1 MACHPRSPASP
12 CHIPTVRFIL
22 AVVVPRE
29 TSDTKARLIAAG
41 ATLFKERGYYNVS
54 VQDLVEAVGLT
65 KGAFYHHLSS
75 KEELLFLIL
84 DEYITYALERAR
96 LISEGDYTSRW
107 RVGLFVHDI
116 LDAVDRYQAHVTVFF
131 QEYQFLRPEDMRR
144 IELKRRE
151 FRELLSRTLEHGI
164 ADGSF
169 RRDLDVSVT
178 SLAIIGMAS
187 WCYRWYQRDGRMTAA
202 QIADH
207 LLTLVLPGLER
218 ASEDRPLLPLPRL
231 AGAEINGVPL

>member
-1 MACHPRSPASP
+1 MPARAARDAS
-12 CHIPTVRFIL
+12 R
-22 AVVVPRE
+22 
-29 TSDTKARLIAAG
+29 DTKSRLVAA
-41 ATLFKERGYYNVS
+41 AASLFKDRGYHNVS

-75 KEELLFLIL
+75 KEELLFLVL
-84 DEYITYALERAR
+84 DEYMTYALERAR
-96 LISEGDYTSRW
+96 LIYHGDYHARW

-131 QEYQFLRPEDMRR
+131 QEYKSLRPEDMRR
-144 IELKRRE
+144 IESKRRE
-151 FRELLSRTLEHGI
+151 FRELLCKTLQLGM
-164 ADGSF
+164 ADGTF

-187 WCYRWYQRDGRMTAA
+187 WCYRWYRQDGRMSAA

-207 LLTLVLPGLER
+207 LLALVMPGLER
-218 ASEDRPLLPLPRL
+218 TSEDRPRLPLPPVNS
-231 AGAEINGVPL
+231 AEIASVPL

>member
-1 MACHPRSPASP
+1 M
-12 CHIPTVRFIL
+12 
-22 AVVVPRE
+22 
-29 TSDTKARLIAAG
+29 AAG
-41 ATLFKERGYYNVS
+41 AELFEKRGYHDVS
-54 VQDLVEAVGLT
+54 VQDLVDAVGLT

-84 DEYITYALERAR
+84 DEYMTYALERAR
-96 LISEGDYTSRW
+96 LICAGDYTARW

-131 QEYQFLRPEDMRR
+131 QEYRWLREEDRR
-144 IELKRRE
+144 AIEAKRRE
-151 FRELLSRTLEHGI
+151 FRALLRKVLDDGV

-178 SLAIIGMAS
+178 SLALIGMAS
-187 WCYRWYQRDGRMTAA
+187 WSYRWYRREGRMTAA

-218 ASEDRPLLPLPRL
+218 ASEDRPLLPLPQL
-231 AGAEINGVPL
+231 AGAASIASSAL